1 MPRTSRVVL
10 SIRAAREGC
19 SSARKF
25 SECAV
30 WPRVEAGGKTKIM
43 PTTTRLLLLGMI
55 TMAIVW
61 TFAGSACAKD
71 TPPAAAAG
79 ELRVMSFN
87 IRNSGAKDGADAWPK
102 RRETF
107 FKTIEAYDP
116 DLLGVQE
123 VLADQHDQIA
133 ERLTGYTLAGVA
145 RDDGKR
151 AGEWALV
158 AFRTSR
164 FEKVAEGNFWLS
176 ETPDVPSKSWDAA
189 CVRICSWVRLKD
201 KAHGGREL
209 IYADTHWDHV
219 GKVAR
224 RKAAEIIKTKL
235 PELSAGAP
243 AILTGD
249 FNSTEDDD
257 WVQSLLHPE
266 GAKQVLLTDSYREVH
281 PERSKDE
288 RTFHGFKGG
297 LAGSRIDFVLHSDAF
312 KATAATIDRT
322 KSAEGRYPSDHYAV
336 TATMEWK

>member
-1 MPRTSRVVL
+1 
-10 SIRAAREGC
+10 
-19 SSARKF
+19 
-25 SECAV
+25 
-30 WPRVEAGGKTKIM
+30 M
-43 PTTTRLLLLGMI
+43 PTTTRLLLPAI
-55 TMAIVW
+55 IAMAIAW
-61 TFAGSACAKD
+61 TFAGSARATD
-71 TPPAAAAG
+71 TPATATG

-87 IRNSGAKDGADAWPK
+87 IRNSGAKDGVNAWPK
-102 RRETF
+102 RANLF
-107 FKTIEAYDP
+107 FQVIESYDP

-123 VLADQHDQIA
+123 VLADQHDQIQ
-133 ERLTGYTLAGVA
+133 ERLKGYALAGVA

-151 AGEWALV
+151 EGEWALV

-209 IYADTHWDHV
+209 IYANTHWDHV

-257 WVQSLLHPE
+257 WVKSLLHPE
-266 GAKQVLLTDSYREVH
+266 KAGQVQLTDSYREVH
-281 PERSKDE
+281 PERTKDE

-312 KATAATIDRT
+312 KAVAATIDRT

-336 TATMEWK
+336 TATLEWK